1 MKKKYI
7 FTLALIGIMLGVTL
21 TIGTG
26 YGVWISTRDKETKDA
41 QTLDCFKVYYSDSD
55 KIEMTNIKPV
65 LKEEG
70 MEKAPNTIT
79 ITNICDEEKEVE
91 IRLSVLKTTTIDT
104 NSLTITAS
112 GYIEKDPMLYKNLDR
127 AKTKDEEV
135 LESKIIGKISVKPNE
150 TIRTNI
156 KLWFDERKVPT
167 ITEED
172 TFNAR
177 YEIMDSAKAIKATF
191 AETILANKTEAIDEK
206 EKPDFSVGA
215 YNDEGLYL
223 YKDGEDKTYYYRG
236 STNNNYVKFANQTW
250 RIVKI
255 NSNNS
260 VELILDKSA
269 TFMKYNKYD
278 ESPDYVGLR
287 YIYNNSLI
295 NNDVMDYLEDWYD
308 KTIVSQGLDSYVAI
322 TPFCNDSSSYKNGRN
337 TYFSAYDRLITNKAP
352 SLECPSTKNDFGG
365 KYVQKVGLISAD
377 EVALAG
383 GVYNVN
389 NTSYYLYNGEN
400 FMTLSPALYQP
411 TGYVYGSYIFGV
423 NNSGAINNKLSTDEL
438 GVRPVISLDPTVTVE
453 GSGTVDNPYMID
465 LD

>member
-1 MKKKYI
+1 
-7 FTLALIGIMLGVTL
+7 
-21 TIGTG
+21 
-26 YGVWISTRDKETKDA
+26 
-41 QTLDCFKVYYSDSD
+41 
-55 KIEMTNIKPV
+55 
-65 LKEEG
+65 
-70 MEKAPNTIT
+70 
-79 ITNICDEEKEVE
+79 
-91 IRLSVLKTTTIDT
+91 
-104 NSLTITAS
+104 
-112 GYIEKDPMLYKNLDR
+112 
-127 AKTKDEEV
+127 
-135 LESKIIGKISVKPNE
+135 
-150 TIRTNI
+150 
-156 KLWFDERKVPT
+156 
-167 ITEED
+167 
-172 TFNAR
+172 
-177 YEIMDSAKAIKATF
+177 MDSAKAIKATF

-236 STNNNYVKFANQTW
+236 SANNNYVKFANQTW

-352 SLECPSTKNDFGG
+352 SLECPTTKNDFGG